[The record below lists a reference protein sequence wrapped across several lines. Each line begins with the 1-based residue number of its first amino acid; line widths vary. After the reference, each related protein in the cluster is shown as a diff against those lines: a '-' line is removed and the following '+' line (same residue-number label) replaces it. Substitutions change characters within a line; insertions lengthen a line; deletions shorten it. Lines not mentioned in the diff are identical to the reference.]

1 MTAPITPRKTK
12 SELLFLA
19 HVTGD
24 TFSVES
30 EHGEVSLVNSA
41 TLKML
46 LGQTSEGRNC
56 DTEVGGGALG

>member
-1 MTAPITPRKTK
+1 MTAPNTPRKRT
-12 SELLFLA
+12 SLLFLA

-30 EHGEVSLVNSA
+30 EHGGVSLVDSA

-46 LGQTSEGRNC
+46 LDQPNERSTH
-56 DTEVGGGALG
+56 DPEVGGGPVG